1 MAIDVESLLFE
12 VSPEAPCGE
21 DLSYDAA
28 FLALEDMVRTKS
40 AGGVV
45 EGAEEAIEEPNWRE
59 VGDKSLELF
68 QRSKDLRVALYLTL
82 GLLKTEGLGGLRDG
96 LAVLRGLLERFWDN
110 LYPKLDPDDNNDPL
124 ERINILQSLSPATVS
139 EQDPMKFKQR
149 LAEVPLCNS
158 AQMGR
163 FSLRDIQVAKG
174 EITLAE
180 GEGAGIPDASV
191 IDAAFQDTATDE
203 LLASSQAAGE
213 AIEHLTNIT
222 AAFSKSAAQGQTPDL
237 SGFQSVLGNIHK
249 CVQGYLA
256 KRGYGDAVEETA
268 PKSTEK
274 GGVSLSGEIRSPQE
288 ALLAIEKVCQYFDRH
303 EPSSPVPLLL
313 RRARKLVSKNFL
325 DVIRDVCPDAISQIE
340 MLGGVSSS
348 EYDSSS
354 DYDSSESEG

>member
-1 MAIDVESLLFE
+1 MAIDVESLLLE

-28 FLALEDMVRTKS
+28 FLALEDLVRTKS
-40 AGGVV
+40 GGGIV
-45 EGAEEAIEEPNWRE
+45 EGAEEVIEEPNWRE
-59 VGDKSLELF
+59 VREKSLELLR
-68 QRSKDLRVALYLTL
+68 RSKDLRVTLYLTL
-82 GLLKTEGLGGLRDG
+82 GLLKTEGLAGLRDG

-110 LYPKLDPDDNNDPL
+110 LYPQLDPDDNNDPL
-124 ERINILQSLSPATVS
+124 ERINILQSLSPTTVS

-149 LAEVPLCNS
+149 LAEVSLCNS

-163 FSLRDIQVAKG
+163 FSLRDIQVSRG
-174 EITLAE
+174 EIALA
-180 GEGAGIPDASV
+180 GGKGSGAPEASV
-191 IDAAFQDTATDE
+191 IDAAFQDTATEE
-203 LLASSQAAGE
+203 LLGASQAAGE
-213 AIEHLTNIT
+213 AIEHVTNIT
-222 AAFSKSAAQGQTPDL
+222 AVFSKSADQGQTPDL

-256 KRGYGDAVEETA
+256 KRGYGEAAEEA
-268 PKSTEK
+268 SPAADK

-325 DVIRDVCPDAISQIE
+325 DVIQDVCPDAMNQVEI
-340 MLGGVSSS
+340 LGGI
-348 EYDSSS
+348 SSS
-354 DYDSSESEG
+354 DTGSSEGE